1 MLPYTDMITVV
12 YYSNR
17 YTTRNTIVPLTRTEF
32 TIPIK
37 AVAATCGQLYEDLTK
52 SHWITLYS
60 YYATIPAYIIQSLF
74 ATNDR

>member
-32 TIPIK
+32 TIPIFIAINK
-37 AVAATCGQLYEDLTK
+37 PQDE
-52 SHWITLYS
+52 
-60 YYATIPAYIIQSLF
+60 SLELIEISL
-74 ATNDR
+74 